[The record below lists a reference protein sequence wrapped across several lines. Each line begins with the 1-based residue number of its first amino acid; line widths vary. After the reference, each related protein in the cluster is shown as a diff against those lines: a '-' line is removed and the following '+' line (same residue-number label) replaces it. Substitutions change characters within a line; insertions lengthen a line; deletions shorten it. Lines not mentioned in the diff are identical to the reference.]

1 MLAVFAAALWSGRNV
16 AIGQV
21 LACALFLVA
30 VLDPWAVMAP
40 GFWLSFGA
48 VAVIA
53 YAMDGRLRRPHWLRV
68 AIHTQWAVT
77 LGLLPLLLVLFQ
89 QVSLISPVAN
99 AIAIPLISFVV
110 VPFTLLGA
118 LLPLDWALQ
127 LAHGIM
133 TACMQLLQ
141 WLSALPFS
149 TWQQHAP
156 PAWTL
161 FPALFGVLWMLL
173 PRGFPMRWLGLAGLL
188 PMILLEPPRPA
199 FGAMQVAVLDVGQGL
214 AVALRTATHTLLYDT
229 GPRYSSQSDAG
240 SRIVVPYLRGEG
252 IRQLDGLIISH
263 NDTDHSGGLASV
275 LAQMPVDW
283 VASSLA
289 DNTPVL
295 ATHEHMLCYT
305 GQSWVWNG
313 VRFDMLNPSSSSY
326 EEADIKDNNRSC
338 VLRVSSQFGSLLLTG
353 DIEREAEQELL
364 ETLPDKLASDVLIV
378 PHHGSK
384 TSSTPDFIA
393 AVQPE
398 VTIFT
403 VGYRNRF
410 GHPKQAVLERYA
422 QIGSK
427 VYRSDN
433 DGAISLNFASNK
445 AITITRWRYQARRY
459 WQDAAFSETNV
470 PD

>member
-1 MLAVFAAALWSGRNV
+1 
-16 AIGQV
+16 
-21 LACALFLVA
+21 
-30 VLDPWAVMAP
+30 MAP

-53 YAMDGRLRRPHWLRV
+53 YAVGGRLRRPHWLRE
-68 AIHTQWAVT
+68 AINTQWAVT

-89 QVSLISPVAN
+89 QVSVISPIAN

-127 LAHGIM
+127 LAHSIM
-133 TACMQLLQ
+133 TTCMQLLQ

-161 FPALFGVLWMLL
+161 LPALFGVLWMLL
-173 PRGFPMRWLGLAGLL
+173 PRGFPIRWLGLVGLL

-199 FGAMQVAVLDVGQGL
+199 LGAMQVSVLDVGQGL
-214 AVALRTATHTLLYDT
+214 AVTLRTTTHTLLYDT
-229 GPRYSSQSDAG
+229 GPVYSSQSDAG

-252 IRQLDGLIISH
+252 ISRLDGLIVSH
-263 NDTDHSGGLASV
+263 NDTDHSGGMASV
-275 LAQMPVDW
+275 LAQVPVDW
-283 VASSLA
+283 IASSLA
-289 DNTPVL
+289 NDTPVF
-295 ATHEHMLCYT
+295 ATHEHMQCYA
-305 GQSWVWNG
+305 GQSWVWDG
-313 VRFDMLNPSSSSY
+313 VRFDMLHPSPDSY
-326 EEADIKDNNRSC
+326 EDADIKDNNRSC
-338 VLRVSSQFGSLLLTG
+338 VLRVTSQFGSLLLTG

-364 ETLPDKLASDVLIV
+364 EAAPDNLSVDVLV
-378 PHHGSK
+378 APHHGSK

-422 QIGSK
+422 QAGSK
-427 VYRSDN
+427 IYRSDQ
-433 DGAISLNFASNK
+433 DGAVALNFAKDK
-445 AITITRWRYQARRY
+445 AITMTRWRYQTQRY
-459 WQDAAFSETNV
+459 WQDAVFPETDT

>member
-1 MLAVFAAALWSGRNV
+1 V
-16 AIGQV
+16 
-21 LACALFLVA
+21 
-30 VLDPWAVMAP
+30 VLDPWAVLAP

-53 YAMDGRLRRPHWLRV
+53 YALGGRLRRPHWLRE
-68 AIHTQWAVT
+68 AINTQWAVT

-89 QVSLISPVAN
+89 QASVISPIAN
-99 AIAIPLISFVV
+99 AFAIPIISLVV

-118 LLPLDWALQ
+118 LFRMDWALQ
-127 LAHGIM
+127 FAHAIM
-133 TACMQLLQ
+133 ATCMQFLQ
-141 WLSALPFS
+141 WCGDLPFS

-161 FPALFGVLWMLL
+161 LPALLGVLWILL

-199 FGAMQVAVLDVGQGL
+199 LGAMQVSVLDVGQGL
-214 AVALRTATHTLLYDT
+214 AVTLRTTTHTLIYDT
-229 GPRYSSQSDAG
+229 GPRYSSQSDSG
-240 SRIVVPYLRGEG
+240 SRIIVPYLRGEG
-252 IRQLDGLIISH
+252 IRQLDGLIVSH
-263 NDTDHSGGLASV
+263 NDTDHSGGMASV

-283 VASSLA
+283 VVSSLA

-295 ATHEHMLCYT
+295 ATHEHMLCYA
-305 GQSWVWNG
+305 GQSWMWDG
-313 VRFDMLNPSSSSY
+313 VRFDMLHPSSSSY
-326 EEADIKDNNRSC
+326 EDADIKDNNRSC
-338 VLRVSSQFGSLLLTG
+338 VLRVTSQFGSLLLTG

-364 ETLPDKLASDVLIV
+364 ETLPDKLAVDVLVV

-384 TSSTPDFIA
+384 TSSTPAFIA
-393 AVQPE
+393 AVQPK

-427 VYRSDN
+427 AYRSDN
-433 DGAISLNFASNK
+433 DGAVLLNFANNK
-445 AITITRWRYQARRY
+445 AIAMTRWRYQAQRY
-459 WQDAAFSETNV
+459 WQDAAFSETDA

>member
-1 MLAVFAAALWSGRNV
+1 
-16 AIGQV
+16 
-21 LACALFLVA
+21 
-30 VLDPWAVMAP
+30 PW
-40 GFWLSFGA
+40 FWLSFGA

-53 YAMDGRLRRPHWLRV
+53 YAMGGRLSRPHWLRI

-89 QVSLISPVAN
+89 QVSIISPIAN
-99 AIAIPLISFVV
+99 AFAIPLISFVV

-127 LAHGIM
+127 LAHSILA
-133 TACMQLLQ
+133 ACMLLLQ
-141 WLSALPFS
+141 WLGDLPFG

-161 FPALFGVLWMLL
+161 LPALFGVLWMLL
-173 PRGFPMRWLGLAGLL
+173 PRGFPMRWLGVIALF
-188 PMILLEPPRPA
+188 PMFMLQPLHPE
-199 FGAMQVAVLDVGQGL
+199 FGAMKVAVLDVGQGL
-214 AVALRTATHTLLYDT
+214 AVTVRTATHMLLYDT
-229 GPRYSSQSDAG
+229 GPRYSSQSDSG

-252 IRQLDGLIISH
+252 IRQLDGLIVSH
-263 NDTDHSGGLASV
+263 NDTDHSGGMASV
-275 LAQMPVDW
+275 LAQIPVDW

-295 ATHEHMLCYT
+295 ATHEHMLCYA
-305 GQSWVWNG
+305 GQSWVWDG
-313 VRFDMLNPSSSSY
+313 VRFDMLHPSPSSY
-326 EEADIKDNNRSC
+326 EDADIKDNNRSC
-338 VLRVSSQFGSLLLTG
+338 VLRVTSQFGSLLLTG

-364 ETLPDKLASDVLIV
+364 GSFADELASDILIV

-384 TSSTPDFIA
+384 TSSTPAFIA
-393 AVQPE
+393 AVQPQ

-422 QIGSK
+422 QTGSK
-427 VYRSDN
+427 AYRSDN
-433 DGAISLNFASNK
+433 DGAVLLDFSSSK
-445 AITITRWRYQARRY
+445 AIAITRWRYQARRY
-459 WQDAAFSETNV
+459 WQDATFFKTGTPE
-470 PD
+470 